1 MQIIACD
8 RSTNLSFH
16 KRPDTPRLP
25 PKRSAPRLP
34 LSAAEQDVA
43 EVESNRPKSP
53 EAFSER
59 RPPAVGAMLRNEPF
73 TSRLDQSG
81 LGALLALRL
90 RSNWALARSQSG
102 RAPRGRQAGLG
113 YRRGWCV
120 SRTGSTRGCAR

>member
-59 RPPAVGAMLRNEPF
+59 RPPAVGAMLRK
-73 TSRLDQSG
+73 R
-81 LGALLALRL
+81 ALHFE
-90 RSNWALARSQSG
+90 ARSERAWRTVGLAATLELGFGEESEWQG
-102 RAPRGRQAGLG
+102 ATRAPGG
-113 YRRGWCV
+113 
-120 SRTGSTRGCAR
+120 ARLPARLVCL